1 MAVKKETKL
10 IGEDQI
16 KEVKRKLIEAYSPEI
31 KEIYLFGSYAW
42 GSPDEHSD
50 LDIIVV
56 VKDSDVKSFK
66 RGLKGMRAL
75 RGMGIAKDIVVYTEE
90 EFKDLANDK
99 TTLCYKAVTEGEKL
113 YEH

>member
-1 MAVKKETKL
+1 MTVKKETELIDKAQIEEVKKKL
-10 IGEDQI
+10 I
-16 KEVKRKLIEAYSPEI
+16 KAYSPEI

-42 GSPDEHSD
+42 GTPDEHSD

-56 VKDSDVKSFK
+56 VEDSNVKSFK
-66 RGLKGMRAL
+66 RGLKGMKAL
-75 RGMGIAKDIVVYTEE
+75 RGMGIAKDIVVYTEK
-90 EFKDLANDK
+90 EFKDLVKDR